1 MDLSEFD
8 YDLPAEL
15 IAQQPLARRTDS
27 RLLHIKLPPAGGD
40 GPNPEAEQA
49 PELHDRHFA
58 DLPGLLRH
66 SDLLV
71 VNDSRVIAARLLGQ
85 KESGGRVEI
94 MIERVTGTHAATAM
108 IRASK
113 SPGPGTRIKLDNQDE
128 LTVNGRDGMF
138 FKVSFDRPASEVIEQ
153 AGRLPLPPYID
164 RAPEASDAQRYQTVY
179 ALQPGSV
186 AAPTAGLHFDE
197 AMFNELAH
205 HGVEKASVTLHVG
218 AGTFSP
224 VRVDDIRQHEM
235 HSEQFWIPP
244 ETVAAVER
252 CRARGGRV
260 IAVGTTSLRSLES
273 AAAPGS
279 ARLITP
285 GEAETKLFIS
295 PGYKFKVV
303 DALIT
308 NFHLPRST
316 LLMLVA
322 SLAGLENIKAAYA
335 HAIAQRY
342 RFFSYG
348 DAMLIDSQLDQI
360 DV

>member
-1 MDLSEFD
+1 MDLSDFD
-8 YDLPAEL
+8 YDLPPEL
-15 IAQQPLARRTDS
+15 IAQQPLTRRTDS
-27 RLLHIKLPPAGGD
+27 RLLHVKPSRPPD
-40 GPNPEAEQA
+40 PSS
-49 PELHDRHFA
+49 LFDRRFA
-58 DLPGLLRH
+58 DLPGLLRRG
-66 SDLLV
+66 DLLV
-71 VNDSRVIAARLLGQ
+71 VNDSRVIAARLLGH

-94 MIERVTGTHAATAM
+94 MIERVTGTHHATAM
-108 IRASK
+108 IKASK

-128 LTVNGRDGMF
+128 LTVDGRDGMF
-138 FKVSFDRPASEVIEQ
+138 FKVSFDRPAAVVIEQ

-164 RAPEASDAQRYQTVY
+164 RAPALSDAQRYQTVY
-179 ALQPGSV
+179 ASQPGSV

-197 AMFNELAH
+197 AMFDELARQEI
-205 HGVEKASVTLHVG
+205 EKASVTLHVG

-224 VRVDDIRQHEM
+224 VRVDDISQHEM
-235 HSEQFWIPP
+235 HSEHFWIPP
-244 ETVAAVER
+244 EAVAAVKR
-252 CRARGGRV
+252 CRERGGRV

-273 AAAPGS
+273 AAVGGPE
-279 ARLITP
+279 RLIAA

-295 PGYKFKVV
+295 PGYEFKVV

-322 SLAGLENIKAAYA
+322 SLAGLDNIRAAYA

-348 DAMLIDSQLDQI
+348 DAMLIDSQPD
-360 DV
+360 

>member
-1 MDLSEFD
+1 MKLSEFD

-27 RLLHIKLPPAGGD
+27 RLLHVRSSSTDATRPD
-40 GPNPEAEQA
+40 
-49 PELHDRHFA
+49 LHDRRFA
-58 DLPGLLRH
+58 DLPALLQKG
-66 SDLLV
+66 DLLV
-71 VNDSRVIAARLLGQ
+71 VNDSRVIAARLFGR

-94 MIERVTGTHAATAM
+94 MIERVTGLHNATAM

-113 SPGPGTRIKLDNQDE
+113 SPGPGTRIILDSDDE
-128 LTVNGRDGMF
+128 LTIGSRDGMF
-138 FKVSFDRPASEVIEQ
+138 FLVSFDQPAAQVIDR
-153 AGRLPLPPYID
+153 AGNLPLPPYID
-164 RAPEASDAQRYQTVY
+164 RAPGASDAQRYQTVY
-179 ALQPGSV
+179 AANPGSV

-197 AMFNELAH
+197 AMFDELSRG
-205 HGVEKASVTLHVG
+205 GVETAHVTLHVG

-224 VRVDDIRQHEM
+224 VRVDDIREHQM
-235 HSEQFWIPP
+235 HSEQFLIPP
-244 ETVAAVER
+244 ATAAAVAR
-252 CRARGGRV
+252 CRARGARV

-273 AAAPGS
+273 AAVPGPD
-279 ARLITP
+279 RLIRS
-285 GEAETKLFIS
+285 GGSETNLFIS
-295 PGYKFKVV
+295 PGYRFKVV

-322 SLAGLENIKAAYA
+322 SLAGLETIRAAYA

-348 DAMLIDSQLDQI
+348 DAMLIEPKSA